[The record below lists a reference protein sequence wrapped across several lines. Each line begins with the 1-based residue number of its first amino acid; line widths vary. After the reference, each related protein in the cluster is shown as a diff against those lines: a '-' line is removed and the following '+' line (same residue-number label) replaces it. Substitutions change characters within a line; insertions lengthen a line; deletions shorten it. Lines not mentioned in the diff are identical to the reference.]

1 MLYYIKGNDFMI
13 KKNECG
19 LLVVISGPSGVGK
32 NTICDKLVSELDNIW
47 LSISMTSREKR
58 GKEQDGVEYYFITKE
73 EFEKKIE
80 NDEFLEYAIVHSN
93 QYYGTPKAQIE
104 EKLNYGIDVI
114 LEIDI
119 QGALKIKE
127 KVPSALFIFLMP
139 PDMKTLKKRLIAR
152 GTETKEKVLERFHTA
167 YNEINQFKKY
177 NYVVVNDDL
186 CEAVEKV
193 KAILKAEKC
202 RVDRIEEIYLNTEEE
217 KIHEDLIDKEFENDE
232 MRI

>member
-104 EKLNYGIDVI
+104 EKLNLGIDVI

-139 PDMKTLKKRLIAR
+139 PDMKTLKKRLIAH

-186 CEAVEKV
+186 REAVEKV

-202 RVDRIEEIYLNTEEE
+202 RVDRIEEIYLNTDEE